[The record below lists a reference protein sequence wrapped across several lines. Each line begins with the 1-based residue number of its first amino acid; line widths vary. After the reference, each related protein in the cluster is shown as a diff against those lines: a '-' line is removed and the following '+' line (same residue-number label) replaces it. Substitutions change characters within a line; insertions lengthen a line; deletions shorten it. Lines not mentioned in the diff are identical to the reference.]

1 MKKIGLISNNK
12 ASKAIKIA
20 KEVYDYLS
28 GKNVK
33 VLLLEGDSMP
43 ASFKLHAVPID
54 DFSSEADLIVS
65 IGGDGTFLRAA
76 RYSFNKQIPVMGI
89 NVGNLGFMAEI
100 EIKNRFAALDN
111 LLSGSYNIEERML
124 LELIIIM
131 DGKKSGNAS
140 GPFIALNEF
149 TVSRNL
155 MGKIIDIEL
164 FVNDYKVITYRAD
177 GIIVATPTG
186 STAYSLSAG
195 GPVVEPMNESIII
208 TPLCAHSLNTRSIII
223 SPKNK
228 LEVRLR
234 TKNKNDSLSVDGVKT
249 NIAPSNNDIFRISK
263 SNLKLKL
270 ITFNSNIFFRVFR
283 EKLLK

>member
-124 LELIIIM
+124 LELIIIR

>member
-43 ASFKLHAVPID
+43 ASFKLHAVPVD

-124 LELIIIM
+124 LELIIIN
-131 DGKKSGNAS
+131 DGKKSVS
-140 GPFIALNEF
+140 GPGPFVALNEF

-155 MGKIIDIEL
+155 MGKIIGIEL

-177 GIIVATPTG
+177 GIIIATPTG

-263 SNLKLKL
+263 SDLKLKL

>member
-20 KEVYDYLS
+20 KEVYDYLA

-43 ASFKLHAVPID
+43 AGFRLPAVPVD
-54 DFSSEADLIVS
+54 DFSSEADVIVS

-76 RYSFNKQIPVMGI
+76 RYSFIKQIPVMGI
-89 NVGNLGFMAEI
+89 NVGNLGFMAEV
-100 EIKNRFAALDN
+100 EIKNRFTALDN
-111 LLSGSYNIEERML
+111 LLSGSYSMEERML
-124 LELIIIM
+124 LELIITR
-131 DGKKSGNAS
+131 DGKKAVVER

-164 FVNDYKVITYRAD
+164 FVNDYKVTNYRAD
-177 GIIVATPTG
+177 GIIIATPTG

-208 TPLCAHSLNTRSIII
+208 TPLCAHSLNNRSIII

-234 TKNKNDSLSVDGVKT
+234 TKNKNDSFSIDGVKN
-249 NIAPSNNDIFRISK
+249 NIAPLNNDMFRISK

-270 ITFNSNIFFRVFR
+270 ITFNNNIFFRVFR

>member
-20 KEVYDYLS
+20 KEVYDYLA

-43 ASFKLHAVPID
+43 AGFRLPAVPVD
-54 DFSSEADLIVS
+54 DFSSEADVIVS

-76 RYSFNKQIPVMGI
+76 RYSFIKQIPVMGI
-89 NVGNLGFMAEI
+89 NVGNLGFMAEV
-100 EIKNRFAALDN
+100 EIKNRFTALDN
-111 LLSGSYNIEERML
+111 LLSGSYSMEERML
-124 LELIIIM
+124 LELIIIRG
-131 DGKKSGNAS
+131 GKKAGVET

-164 FVNDYKVITYRAD
+164 FVNDYKVTNYRAD
-177 GIIVATPTG
+177 GIIIATPTG

-208 TPLCAHSLNTRSIII
+208 TPLCAHSLNNRSIII

-234 TKNKNDSLSVDGVKT
+234 TKNKNDSFSIDGVKN
-249 NIAPSNNDIFRISK
+249 NIAPSNNDMFRISK

-270 ITFNSNIFFRVFR
+270 ITFNNNIFFRVFR

>member
-20 KEVYDYLS
+20 KEVYDYLA

-43 ASFKLHAVPID
+43 AGFRLPAVPVD
-54 DFSSEADLIVS
+54 DFSSEADVIVS

-76 RYSFNKQIPVMGI
+76 RYSFIKQIPVMGI
-89 NVGNLGFMAEI
+89 NVGNLGFMAEV
-100 EIKNRFAALDN
+100 EIKNRFTALDN
-111 LLSGSYNIEERML
+111 LLSGSYSMEERML
-124 LELIIIM
+124 LELIIIRG
-131 DGKKSGNAS
+131 GKKAGVET

-164 FVNDYKVITYRAD
+164 FVNDYKVTNYRAD
-177 GIIVATPTG
+177 GIIIATPTG

-208 TPLCAHSLNTRSIII
+208 TPLCAHSLNNRSIII

-234 TKNKNDSLSVDGVKT
+234 TKNKNDSFSIDGVKT
-249 NIAPSNNDIFRISK
+249 SITPLNNDKFRISK

-270 ITFNSNIFFRVFR
+270 ITFNNNIFFRVFR

>member
-28 GKNVK
+28 GKNAR

-43 ASFKLHAVPID
+43 AGFRLPAVPVD
-54 DFSSEADLIVS
+54 DFSLAADLIVS

-76 RYSFNKQIPVMGI
+76 RYSFTKQIPVMGI
-89 NVGNLGFMAEI
+89 NVGNLGFMAEV
-100 EIKNRFAALDN
+100 EIKNRFTALDN

-124 LELIIIM
+124 LELIIIR
-131 DGKKSGNAS
+131 DGKKAGGES

-155 MGKIIDIEL
+155 MGKIIDVEL
-164 FVNDYKVITYRAD
+164 IVNDYKVINYRAD
-177 GIIVATPTG
+177 GIIIATPTG

-195 GPVVEPMNESIII
+195 GPIVEPMNDSIII
-208 TPLCAHSLNTRSIII
+208 TPLCAHSLITRSIII

-228 LEVRLR
+228 LEIRLR
-234 TKNKNDSLSVDGVKT
+234 TKNKNDSFSIDGVKNNT
-249 NIAPSNNDIFRISK
+249 APSNNDIFRISK
-263 SNLKLKL
+263 SGLKLKL